1 MLMAKVL
8 VRFVRSDGRE
18 FTINDNHWKIPSDG
32 LEGFGSFDNAI
43 SIVDNATG
51 DGGVVTSH
59 RVSQKDRTIRA
70 TSRNVNLAEILRDEA
85 TSFFNPKMTYKVY
98 LTYMG
103 RTRWAE
109 GRIEKF
115 SLSTGNIYQP
125 MTLMV
130 TLLFADPYLKSY
142 EDFGKDI
149 ASITPM
155 AGFPYLCPVGQ
166 GAPTGVFNFASTVN
180 LSNDGDVEAYC
191 KVVMTAKGEVTNP
204 KIIINGHYVRV
215 MDVMSE
221 GDVIIMDFAANPP
234 TVRKNGVNYI
244 GRCDRT
250 SEFDQMGLLV
260 GTSTLQY
267 DADNGSNL
275 LSVSVYYNK
284 LYSAM

>member
-1 MLMAKVL
+1 MAKVL
-8 VRFVRSDGRE
+8 VKFVRSDNRE
-18 FTINDNHWKIPSDG
+18 FTLNDNHWKIPSDG
-32 LEGFGSFDNAI
+32 LEGFGSFDNDI
-43 SIVDNATG
+43 SIVDNAIG
-51 DGGVVTSH
+51 DGGIVTSH
-59 RVSQKDRTIRA
+59 RVSQKDRTIKA
-70 TSRNVNLAEILRDEA
+70 ISRNIHLTEILRDEA

-115 SLSTGNIYQP
+115 NLSTGNIYQP
-125 MTLMV
+125 MTLTI

-149 ASITPM
+149 ASITAL
-155 AGFPYLCPVGQ
+155 AGFPYLCTVAQ
-166 GAPTGVFNFASTVN
+166 GSPTGVFNFASMVN

-191 KVVMTAKGEVTNP
+191 KVVITANGPVTNP

-215 MDVMSE
+215 LDEMNAD
-221 GDVIIMDFAANPP
+221 DVIVMDFAANPP
-234 TVRKNGVNYI
+234 TVQKNGVNYI

-250 SEFDQMGLLV
+250 SEFDQMGLSI
-260 GTSTLQY
+260 GNSTLQY
-267 DADNGSNL
+267 DADNGTNL

>member
-1 MLMAKVL
+1 MAKVL
-8 VRFVRSDGRE
+8 VKFTRSDGRE
-18 FTINDNHWKIPSDG
+18 FTLNDNHWKIPSDG
-32 LEGFGSFDNAI
+32 LEGFGSFDNSI
-43 SIVDNATG
+43 SIIDNAVG
-51 DGGVVTSH
+51 DGGVIASH
-59 RVSQKDRTIRA
+59 RVSQKDRTIKA
-70 TSRNVNLAEILRDEA
+70 VSRNTNLAEILRDEA

-115 SLSTGNIYQP
+115 YLSTGNIYQP
-125 MTLMV
+125 MTLTV

-149 ASITPM
+149 ASLSPL
-155 AGFPYLCPVGQ
+155 AGFPYLCTAAQ
-166 GAPTGVFNFASTVN
+166 GSPTGVFNFASAVN

-191 KVVMTAKGEVTNP
+191 KVVIAANGVVTNP

-215 MDVMSE
+215 LDVMQE

-244 GRCDRT
+244 GHCDRT
-250 SEFDQMGLLV
+250 SQFDQMGLVV
-260 GTSTLQY
+260 GDSSLQY
-267 DADNGSNL
+267 DADNGTNL

>member
-1 MLMAKVL
+1 MAKVL
-8 VRFVRSDGRE
+8 VKLVRSDGRE
-18 FTINDNHWKIPSDG
+18 FTINDNHWKIPSNG
-32 LEGFGSFDNAI
+32 LEGFGSFDNDI
-43 SIVDNATG
+43 SIVDNAIG
-51 DGGVVTSH
+51 DGGIITSY

-70 TSRNVNLAEILRDEA
+70 ISRNINLTEILRDEA
-85 TSFFNPKMTYKVY
+85 TAFFNPKMTYKVY
-98 LTYMG
+98 LTYIG

-125 MTLMV
+125 MELSV
-130 TLLFADPYLKSY
+130 TFLFADPYLRSY

-149 ASITPM
+149 ASIAPL
-155 AGFPYLCPVGQ
+155 AGFPYLCTVAQ
-166 GAPTGVFNFASTVN
+166 GSPTGVFNFASTVN

-191 KVVMTAKGEVTNP
+191 KVVITASGPVTNP

-215 MDVMSE
+215 LDEMVAD
-221 GDVIIMDFAANPP
+221 DVIIMDFAANPP
-234 TVRKNGVNYI
+234 TVRKNGTNYI

-250 SEFDQMGLLV
+250 SEFDQMGLSI
-260 GTSTLQY
+260 GDSALQY
-267 DADNGSNL
+267 DADYGTNL

>member
-1 MLMAKVL
+1 MAKVL

-18 FTINDNHWKIPSDG
+18 FTINDNHWKIPSEG
-32 LEGFGSFDNAI
+32 LEGFGSFDNDI
-43 SIVDNATG
+43 SIIDNAVG
-51 DGGVVTSH
+51 DGGIVASY
-59 RVSQKDRTIRA
+59 RVAQKDRTITA
-70 TSRNVNLAEILRDEA
+70 ISRNVHLAEILRDEA

-109 GRIEKF
+109 GLIEKF
-115 SLSTGNIYQP
+115 SLSTGNIHRP
-125 MTLMV
+125 MALMV
-130 TLLFADPYLKSY
+130 TLLFADPYLRSY
-142 EDFGKDI
+142 EDFGRDI
-149 ASITPM
+149 ASVNAL
-155 AGFPYLCPVGQ
+155 AGFPYLCTVKQ
-166 GAPTGVFNFASTVN
+166 GSPTGVFNFASTVN

-191 KVVMTAKGEVTNP
+191 KVVLTANGSVINP

-215 MDVMSE
+215 LDEMVA

-234 TVRKNGVNYI
+234 TVRKNGVNII

-250 SEFDQMGLLV
+250 SEFDQMGLSI
-260 GTSTLQY
+260 GDSTLQY

>member
-1 MLMAKVL
+1 MAKVL
-8 VRFVRSDGRE
+8 VRLVRSDGRE
-18 FTINDNHWKIPSDG
+18 FTINDNHWKIPSKG
-32 LEGFGSFDNAI
+32 LDGFGSFDNDI
-43 SIVDNATG
+43 SIVDNAIG

-59 RVSQKDRTIRA
+59 RVSQKDRTITA
-70 TSRNVNLAEILRDEA
+70 ISRNVHMAEILRDEV

-115 SLSTGNIYQP
+115 RLSTGNIYQP
-125 MTLMV
+125 MELTV

-142 EDFGKDI
+142 EDFGKDV
-149 ASITPM
+149 ASITAL
-155 AGFPYLCPVGQ
+155 AGFPYLCTVERGS
-166 GAPTGVFNFASTVN
+166 PTGVFNFASTVN

-191 KVVMTAKGEVTNP
+191 KVVLTANGEVTNP
-204 KIIINGHYVRV
+204 KIIINGHYVR
-215 MDVMSE
+215 MLDVMSA

-234 TVRKNGVNYI
+234 TVRKNGVNYV

-250 SEFDQMGLLV
+250 SEFDLMGLPV
-260 GTSTLQY
+260 GESTLQY
-267 DADNGSNL
+267 DADNGTNL

>member
-1 MLMAKVL
+1 MAEVL

-18 FTINDNHWKIPSDG
+18 FTLNNDYWKIPSDG
-32 LEGFGSFDNAI
+32 LEGFGSFDNSI
-43 SIVDNATG
+43 STIDNAIG
-51 DGGVVTSH
+51 DGGVITSH
-59 RVSQKDRTIRA
+59 RVSQKDRTIKA
-70 TSRNVNLAEILRDEA
+70 VSRSIHLAEILRDEA
-85 TSFFNPKMTYKVY
+85 TSFFNPKMSYKVY

-109 GRIEKF
+109 GRVEKF
-115 SLSTGNIYQP
+115 QLSTGNIHRY
-125 MTLMV
+125 MTLTV

-149 ASITPM
+149 ASITPL
-155 AGFPYLCPVGQ
+155 AGFPYLCTVEQ
-166 GAPTGVFNFASTVN
+166 GSPTGVFNFASTVN

-191 KVVMTAKGEVTNP
+191 KVVLTANGNVTNP

-215 MDVMSE
+215 LDEMVA

-234 TVRKNGVNYI
+234 TVRKNGVNHI
-244 GRCDRT
+244 GHCDRT
-250 SEFDQMGLLV
+250 SEFDQMGLSI
-260 GTSTLQY
+260 GESTVQY
-267 DADNGSNL
+267 DADNGTNL

>member
-1 MLMAKVL
+1 MAKVL
-8 VRFVRSDGRE
+8 VKLIRSDGRE
-18 FTINDNHWKIPSDG
+18 FTINDNHWKIPSNG
-32 LEGFGSFDNAI
+32 LEGFGSFDNDI
-43 SIVDNATG
+43 SIVDNAIG
-51 DGGVVTSH
+51 DGGIVTSH

-70 TSRNVNLAEILRDEA
+70 ISRNINLTEILRDEA
-85 TSFFNPKMTYKVY
+85 TAFFNPKMTYKVY

-115 SLSTGNIYQP
+115 SLSTGNIHQP
-125 MTLMV
+125 MELSV
-130 TLLFADPYLKSY
+130 TFLFADPYLKSY

-149 ASITPM
+149 ASITAL
-155 AGFPYLCPVGQ
+155 AGFPYLCTRAQ
-166 GAPTGVFNFASTVN
+166 GSPTGIFNFASTVN

-191 KVVMTAKGEVTNP
+191 KVVITANGPVANP

-215 MDVMSE
+215 LDEMVES
-221 GDVIIMDFAANPP
+221 DVIIMDFAANPP
-234 TVRKNGVNYI
+234 TVRKNGANYI

-250 SEFDQMGLLV
+250 SEFDQMGLV
-260 GTSTLQY
+260 IGNSTLQY
-267 DADNGSNL
+267 DADNGTNL

>member
-1 MLMAKVL
+1 MAKVL
-8 VRFVRSDGRE
+8 VRFVRSDGKE
-18 FTINDNHWKIPSDG
+18 FTVNDNHWKIPSNG
-32 LEGFGSFDNAI
+32 LEGFGSFDNNI
-43 SIVDNATG
+43 SIVDHGIG
-51 DGGVVTSH
+51 DGGVITSH
-59 RVSQKDRTIRA
+59 RVAPKDRTITA
-70 TSRNVNLAEILRDEA
+70 ISHNIHMAEILRDEV

-98 LTYMG
+98 VTYMG

-109 GRIEKF
+109 GRIGKF
-115 SLSTGNIYQP
+115 YLSMGNIHQP
-125 MTLMV
+125 MELTV

-149 ASITPM
+149 ASIRPL
-155 AGFPYLCPVGQ
+155 AGFPYLCTAGQ
-166 GAPTGVFNFASTVN
+166 GSPTGVFNFASSVD

-191 KVVMTAKGEVTNP
+191 KVVLTANGPVTNP

-215 MDVMSE
+215 LDTMNE

-234 TVRKNGVNYI
+234 TVRKNGVNHI

-250 SEFDQMGLLV
+250 SEFDQMGLSI
-260 GTSTLQY
+260 GNSTLQY
-267 DADNGSNL
+267 DADNGTNL